1 MRIQLQERELTE
13 LFTQIYTPTL
23 QDQYTSLFPYR
34 YDPITGVGGSDG
46 TGVSWITA
54 QKYLTNEELTINW
67 RNPNRFVGVTF
78 GKNTSYALIDIDVD
92 SQYHP
97 HCQIIKVED
106 ALAKVGIHQVN
117 WYKSSSS
124 EGWHGYIPFS
134 KEISTW
140 TVAVVL
146 TQALTTA
153 GFEIAKGQ
161 LELFPNTKS
170 WNSKYNSH
178 RLPLQSGFE
187 FTKDELNWFLL
198 DWEEAANL
206 NDADLFESYSE
217 EARSWF
223 KSRKLSNNQFNNKSE
238 FTAKGQKST
247 NWYNNLQATLKEGWT
262 AKSQTND
269 ILGDIAALHRVFTKA
284 SSVEELASMV
294 IETATNLSGYQQF
307 CNHQKEIVKR
317 CTEWARCAWKKYRPL
332 GSVNQKTY
340 VKKTEEENK
349 NLVKLK
355 EIRAKIAEALVNLR
369 KSEVKITYRLLAKEA
384 GVSINSISKH
394 KDLLTD
400 DLVSKETAVINS
412 SNLEAADSKEADKEL
427 SVIPHLIVK
436 RYDTRFKVKITSIR
450 LKIRVK
456 RLEVIY
462 ASQLNKEVTVSPHL
476 IVKRCNTE

>member
-1 MRIQLQERELTE
+1 MSIQLQERELTE
-13 LFTQIYTPTL
+13 LFKQIYTPTL
-23 QDQYTSLFPYR
+23 QDKFTELFPYR
-34 YDPITGVGGSDG
+34 YDPIIGVGSLDG
-46 TGVSWITA
+46 TRVSWITA
-54 QKYLTNEELTINW
+54 QKYLTNEELIINW
-67 RNPNRFVGVTF
+67 RNPNKFVGVTF
-78 GKNTSYALIDIDVD
+78 GKNTKYALIDIDVD

-97 HCQIIKVED
+97 HYQIIKVED
-106 ALAKVGIHQVN
+106 ALTKVGINQVN
-117 WYKSSSS
+117 WYKSSGS
-124 EGWHGYIPFS
+124 EGWHGYIPFN

-161 LELFPNTKS
+161 LEIFPNTKS

-178 RLPLQSGFE
+178 RLPLQAGFE
-187 FTKDELNWFLL
+187 SNKDELNWFLL
-198 DWEEAANL
+198 DWEEAANS

-223 KSRKLSNNQFNNKSE
+223 KSRKLSNNQFNNKSG

-269 ILGDIAALHRVFTKA
+269 ILGDIAALHRIFTKA

-294 IETATNLSGYQQF
+294 IETATTLPGYQQF

-332 GSVNQKTY
+332 GSLNQKTY

-349 NLVKLK
+349 NLIKLK
-355 EIRAKIAEALVNLR
+355 EIRAKIAEALVNL
-369 KSEVKITYRLLAKEA
+369 KESGVKVTYRLLAKEA

-394 KDLLTD
+394 KDLLT
-400 DLVSKETAVINS
+400 LNGLTSVSPLE
-412 SNLEAADSKEADKEL
+412 EAAVSECSEVEEPNKEL
-427 SVIPHLIVK
+427 TVSPHLIVK
-436 RYDTRFKVKITSIR
+436 RYDTRFKVKTPSTR

-456 RLEVIY
+456 GLEVNY
-462 ASQLNKEVTVSPHL
+462 STQLNKKDPVSYL
-476 IVKRCNTE
+476 FTIKWGDTG